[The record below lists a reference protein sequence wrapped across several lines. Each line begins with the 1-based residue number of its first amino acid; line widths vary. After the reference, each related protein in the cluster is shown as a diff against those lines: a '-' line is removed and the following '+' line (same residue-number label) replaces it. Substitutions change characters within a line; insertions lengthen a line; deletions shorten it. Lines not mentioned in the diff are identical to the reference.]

1 MKVNEFFHSI
11 QGESSW
17 AGLPCVFVRL
27 TGCNL
32 RCSYCDTRYAYEE
45 GVELE
50 IADILEQVAGYGC
63 SLVEITGGEPLLQ
76 EDTPLLI
83 RALLDK
89 GFQVLLETNGSLD
102 IGAVDGRCHRI
113 MDVKLPQSGA
123 AAQNRLENLPLLK
136 KGDELKF
143 VIGGR
148 EDYDYAGRIMKLIP
162 LDIRGEIVIN
172 FSPLF
177 GTIEPRLLAAWILA
191 DRLPVRLH
199 LQLHKLIWPPEIRGV

>member
-1 MKVNEFFHSI
+1 MRVNEIFYSI

-17 AGLPCVFVRL
+17 AGLPCAFVRL

-32 RCSYCDTRYAYEE
+32 RCSYCDTRYAYGE
-45 GVELE
+45 GAELG

-76 EDTPLLI
+76 ADTPLLI
-83 RALLDK
+83 RALLGK
-89 GFQVLLETNGSLD
+89 GYQVLLETNGSLD
-102 IGAVDGRCHRI
+102 IGILDARCHII
-113 MDVKLPQSGA
+113 MDFKLPQSGA
-123 AAQNRLENLPLLK
+123 VAQNRRENLHLLK

-177 GTIEPRLLAAWILA
+177 GMIEPRLLADWILA

-199 LQLHKLIWPPEIRGV
+199 LQLHKIIWPPEMRGV

>member
-1 MKVNEFFHSI
+1 MRVNEIFYSI

-17 AGLPCVFVRL
+17 AGLPCAFVRL

-32 RCSYCDTRYAYEE
+32 RCSYCDTRYAYGE
-45 GVELE
+45 GAELG

-76 EDTPLLI
+76 ADTPLLI

-89 GFQVLLETNGSLD
+89 GYQVLLETNGSLD
-102 IGAVDGRCHRI
+102 IGILDARCHII
-113 MDVKLPQSGA
+113 MDFKLPQSGA
-123 AAQNRLENLPLLK
+123 AAQNRRENLHLLK

-177 GTIEPRLLAAWILA
+177 GMIEPRLLADWILA

-199 LQLHKLIWPPEIRGV
+199 LQLHKIIWPPEMRGV